1 VGLPHPHTG
10 EVRPVTFDGE
20 AIKDRDDL
28 VLAHLN
34 HSLVRMSLRLLREEV
49 WKSGIGS
56 KMHRVAVRSVPGLEH
71 PMVYV
76 WSRLLI
82 VGGDHLRLH
91 EELTYSGGELK
102 ADTYRREPLV
112 GRLQKLLEESHPV
125 DEVPESV
132 FNVLKS
138 RFEKYENAVIN
149 TYEARSRERLEN
161 LLVTLER
168 REKSEIKD
176 VNDLLDELEKNIRA
190 ELSIE
195 DDTERY
201 TQLTFDFAEEDMQ
214 ELKRDFAA
222 LRARLDQIPAEREEE
237 MALIKKHYS
246 SPRTLTFPAGVMF
259 LIPEN
264 KTWGCM

>member
-1 VGLPHPHTG
+1 
-10 EVRPVTFDGE
+10 
-20 AIKDRDDL
+20 
-28 VLAHLN
+28 
-34 HSLVRMSLRLLREEV
+34 
-49 WKSGIGS
+49 
-56 KMHRVAVRSVPGLEH
+56 
-71 PMVYV
+71 MVYV

-237 MALIKKHYS
+237 MKLIEKHYS